1 MSAPISLDYTNDRAE
16 ELKENITSVQEEV
29 DAAAAGSSNKP
40 RLVAI
45 SKLKPA
51 SDIKALYDAGHRHFG
66 ENYIQEMVDKAAV
79 LPTDIKW
86 HFVGSLQSNKSKLA
100 ASVPNLHI
108 LETLSSSKVA
118 DLLQK
123 NLSPERTSKLNV
135 YIQINTS
142 SEDSK
147 SGLQPLTSSTSSSA
161 SGPENEVVD
170 LAIHI
175 IQQCPG
181 LNLLGLMT
189 IGSFESSHDT
199 SKPNPDF
206 ESLKDT
212 RSNLARILKEKGIEG
227 APTEDK
233 LELSM
238 GMSADFVQAVKEG
251 SSSVRVGTRI
261 FGERPK
267 KKDAAI

>member
-1 MSAPISLDYTNDRAE
+1 MSENMSLEYTSDRAE
-16 ELKENITSVQEEV
+16 ELKGNIDEVQAEI
-29 DAAAAGSSNKP
+29 DQANQASGSKA
-40 RLVAI
+40 RLVPI

-51 SDIKALYDAGHRHFG
+51 SDIKALYDAGHRRFG

-79 LPTDIKW
+79 LPDDIQW

-100 ASVPNLHI
+100 ASVPNLYV
-108 LETLSSSKVA
+108 LETLSSIKVA

-123 NLSPERTSKLNV
+123 SLPESRQSKLNV
-135 YIQINTS
+135 YLQINTS

-147 SGLQPLTSSTSSSA
+147 SGLPPLGPSDD
-161 SGPENEVVD
+161 SGQVVD
-170 LAIHI
+170 LAIHVI
-175 IQQCPG
+175 KQCPG
-181 LNLLGLMT
+181 LHVLGLMT
-189 IGSFESSHDT
+189 IGSFEASHDT

-206 ESLKDT
+206 EQLKST
-212 RSNLARILKEKGIEG
+212 RSALAKILSDRGIKNAPKEQ
-227 APTEDK
+227 D

-267 KKDAAI
+267 KKSAA